1 MFSNVSAGSVPTG
14 DVVLNEET
22 CGLTCL
28 IQSLPGRQTGL
39 HSLLGS
45 LQQSLKDKNG
55 QITLPP
61 VYLTAAGPV
70 VWVGLGI
77 NWPVTEPMGRQ
88 PGNQPGQGLQ
98 CINTYVKKYTEQGR
112 TKRRLLLSGR
122 HVGNFFWHYHEQH

>member
-39 HSLLGS
+39 HSSAGS
-45 LQQSLKDKNG
+45 LQQSLKHRNG
-55 QITLPP
+55 PITLPP

-70 VWVGLGI
+70 VWVGPGI
-77 NWPVTEPMGRQ
+77 NWPATEPTGRQ
-88 PGNQPGQGLQ
+88 PGNQPRPGITAHKHICEEIDRAG
-98 CINTYVKKYTEQGR
+98 
-112 TKRRLLLSGR
+112 
-122 HVGNFFWHYHEQH
+122 